1 MTENVK
7 KIIKMMKNEGKSGV
21 GKWIEAFSYVT
32 HNTLLII
39 NVLELSKHSRTEVE
53 VPCLLLRDHRSKMS
67 RNLEEVELELA
78 DIQPEPIRRRIC
90 MPLKIKQAFCPAI
103 KNGSI
108 KKLADCHHEHRRIF
122 HKPMNKKFYHRLK
135 AIGTLIFFLVLST
148 GSRK

>member
-1 MTENVK
+1 M
-7 KIIKMMKNEGKSGV
+7 
-21 GKWIEAFSYVT
+21 T

-103 KNGSI
+103 K
-108 KKLADCHHEHRRIF
+108 R
-122 HKPMNKKFYHRLK
+122 FYHRLK
-135 AIGTLIFFLVLST
+135 AIGTLIFFLVLSP
-148 GSRK
+148 

>member
-1 MTENVK
+1 
-7 KIIKMMKNEGKSGV
+7 
-21 GKWIEAFSYVT
+21 
-32 HNTLLII
+32 
-39 NVLELSKHSRTEVE
+39 
-53 VPCLLLRDHRSKMS
+53 MS
-67 RNLEEVELELA
+67 REMVELELA